1 MRNQISLCLF
11 NASTLTLFFSFSL
24 HFPVHLVYNYILCM
38 QSYNQKH
45 SDFARFFS
53 IIFDGVGFMM
63 FLECCLAFVSVTQ
76 TNVNVLNALR
86 YQAFFHSLQMY
97 TQINVLVHT
106 YTAIESGG

>member
-1 MRNQISLCLF
+1 
-11 NASTLTLFFSFSL
+11 
-24 HFPVHLVYNYILCM
+24 
-38 QSYNQKH
+38 
-45 SDFARFFS
+45 
-53 IIFDGVGFMM
+53 MM

-97 TQINVLVHT
+97 TQINVLVNT